1 MEWIIQLP
9 VLFFSVVVHEF
20 CHGWVAYAR
29 GDDTAERAGRLTL
42 NPLPHVDPFGTVF
55 VPLLCFFLKAP
66 MFGWA
71 RPVPVNVSKLRD
83 PLSDTVKV
91 AMAGP
96 ASNLVLAL
104 GAAVLFKMTALVP
117 VLDPAFKTTML
128 EALLFAVT
136 INLFLAFFNL
146 VPVHP
151 LDGSNVMAGL
161 LPEHWRRVYRRHIPY
176 GVFILL
182 LLTTTRAFSAV
193 ILWPSQM
200 VLTAF
205 ARIGLI
211 G

>member
-20 CHGWVAYAR
+20 SHGWMAYSR
-29 GDDTAERAGRLTL
+29 GDDTAARSGRLTL
-42 NPLPHVDPFGTVF
+42 NPIPHVDPFGTVF
-55 VPLLCFFLKAP
+55 LPLLCFFLKAP

-71 RPVPVNVSKLRD
+71 KPVPVNPAKLRD
-83 PLSDTVKV
+83 PLRDTVRV

-104 GAAVLFKMTALVP
+104 AAAMLFKATALAP
-117 VLDPAFKTTML
+117 LLTPAFKATVL
-128 EALLFAVT
+128 EALLFGVT

-146 VPVHP
+146 VQVHP
-151 LDGSNVMAGL
+151 LDGSKVMNGL
-161 LPEHWRRVYRRHIPY
+161 LPEHWRKVYRRHVPY

-182 LLTTTRAFSAV
+182 LLTTTSAFSAV

-200 VLTAF
+200 VLNAF